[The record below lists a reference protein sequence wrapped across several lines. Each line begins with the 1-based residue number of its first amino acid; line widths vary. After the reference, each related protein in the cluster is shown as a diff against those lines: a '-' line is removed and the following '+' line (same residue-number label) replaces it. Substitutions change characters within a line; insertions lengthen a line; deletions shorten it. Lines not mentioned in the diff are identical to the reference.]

1 VSLSNLLRRLV
12 EATIMVRS
20 RLFKQPASQ
29 LASHHHGAAHVYQ
42 GSHELGCLNER
53 LCSVT
58 DALDTELA
66 NNNNNNNSFI
76 GVTITLE

>member
-1 VSLSNLLRRLV
+1 
-12 EATIMVRS
+12 
-20 RLFKQPASQ
+20 
-29 LASHHHGAAHVYQ
+29 VYQ